1 MTEKF
6 TERDTKKVILAGYE
20 KAVAELKA
28 LKAGKFDPAADAKQ
42 KAVATTVANAD
53 ATATGTNVEETIL
66 SLKKQ
71 LGTVLDGVSTDI
83 ANQVKAYADV
93 QEAIK
98 IKEAELKELFAIEK
112 EANAVVALINAK
124 EAIAKD
130 YDAEHAERVASAKAE
145 LEKVKGN
152 IDETRLNFMEEIT
165 ELKTVEQ
172 KRREREQE
180 QYDYDF
186 AKKKRDREDALAAEI
201 KTKKAEFEEKVVAIN
216 KDMAER
222 QEELT
227 KYAQT
232 INEREKAV
240 EAQEES
246 IASLEEKHAEAVKEA
261 VNKAQREASSRFYAE
276 KSILEKEMT
285 HQKELAE
292 AKIASIEATNAK
304 LVEENAKLA
313 EKLEKAYQQVQD
325 IASKTID
332 NSGDKKVI
340 NQLERLVQN
349 QKSTN

>member
-1 MTEKF
+1 MEKF

-20 KAVAELKA
+20 KAVEELKA

-42 KAVATTVANAD
+42 KAVAKTVANAD
-53 ATATGTNVEETIL
+53 ETATGTNVEETIL
-66 SLKKQ
+66 NLKKQ
-71 LGTVLDGVSTDI
+71 LGTVLDGISTDI
-83 ANQVKAYADV
+83 ANQVKSYSDV

-130 YDAEHAERVASAKAE
+130 YDAEHAERVANAKAE
-145 LEKVKGN
+145 LEAVKA
-152 IDETRLNFMEEIT
+152 EIADAKAEFT
-165 ELKTVEQ
+165 AQLIEQ
-172 KRREREQE
+172 KAAEQQRREREQE

-186 AKKKRDREDALAAEI
+186 AKKKRDREDALASEI
-201 KTKKAEFEEKVVAIN
+201 KTKKAEFQTKIDEIN

-222 QEELT
+222 KEELT

-240 EAQEES
+240 KAQEES
-246 IASLEEKHAEAVKEA
+246 IASLEEKHAEAIAEA
-261 VNKAQREASSRFYAE
+261 VKKAKSEASTSYYSQKA
-276 KSILEKEMT
+276 IMDKEME
-285 HQKELAE
+285 HQKALYES
-292 AKIASIEATNAK
+292 KIESLQTSNET
-304 LVEENAKLA
+304 LVNEVAQLK

-349 QKSTN
+349 QKASN

>member
-1 MTEKF
+1 MEKF

-20 KAVAELKA
+20 KAVEELKA

-42 KAVATTVANAD
+42 KAVAKTVANAD
-53 ATATGTNVEETIL
+53 ETATGTSVEETIL

-71 LGTVLDGVSTDI
+71 LGTVLDGISTDI
-83 ANQVKAYADV
+83 ANQVKSYSDV

-130 YDAEHAERVASAKAE
+130 YDAEHAERVSNAKAE
-145 LEKVKGN
+145 LEAVRN
-152 IDETRLNFMEEIT
+152 EIAEARAEFT
-165 ELKTVEQ
+165 AQLIEQ
-172 KRREREQE
+172 KAAEQQRREREQE

-186 AKKKRDREDALAAEI
+186 AKKKRDREDALASEI
-201 KTKKAEFEEKVVAIN
+201 KAKKAEFQVKIDAIN
-216 KDMAER
+216 KEMAQR
-222 QEELT
+222 QEDLT
-227 KYAQT
+227 KFEVSL
-232 INEREKAV
+232 NDREEKI

-246 IASLEEKHAEAVKEA
+246 IASLEEKHAEELEKAVS
-261 VNKAQREASSRFYAE
+261 KAKSDAASGYFAQ
-276 KSILEKEMT
+276 KSILEKEMK
-285 HQKELAE
+285 HQE
-292 AKIASIEATNAK
+292 ALFTAKLESIEATNAK

-349 QKSTN
+349 QKASN